1 MNGTMS
7 IATQVQDNVVG
18 DQRHIVCRPDCNG
31 GRPTLVIGIF
41 SDHRAATHAVHQ
53 LHHSPARC
61 FRLLS
66 QHAAGEIDPSTAPPI
81 AVGPDEFL
89 RRTLTIDDEATP
101 LAPSSIRLTDGIV
114 ERRLASLKVYRQ
126 VAAEL
131 AAGSDVIVVHAHGP
145 SQQFSASR
153 ILLQSH
159 CDVLLTHDG
168 NHGAE

>member
-1 MNGTMS
+1 MS
-7 IATQVQDNVVG
+7 IATPVQDSVVG
-18 DQRHIVCRPDCNG
+18 DQKHMVCQPDCNG
-31 GRPTLVIGIF
+31 ARPTLVIGIF
-41 SDHRAATHAVHQ
+41 SDHGAATRAVHD
-53 LHHSPARC
+53 LHRSPSRC

-66 QHAAGEIDPSTAPPI
+66 QHVEIDRSPPRP
-81 AVGPDEFL
+81 AEVGPDEFL
-89 RRTLTIDDEATP
+89 RRTLTIDEESTP
-101 LAPSSIRLTDGIV
+101 LAPSSIRLTDGV
-114 ERRLASLKVYRQ
+114 AERRLASLKVYRQ
-126 VAAEL
+126 VAGEL